1 MFLGVPKRFFYEVE
15 RFPKKNFFLML
26 GKKIPAGRIV
36 EKSENLDTIAD
47 MVNFMK
53 NHDFNQIERA
63 RSPRS
68 GRVRKSS
75 WVFLRGFSM
84 KF

>member
-1 MFLGVPKRFFYEVE
+1 
-15 RFPKKNFFLML
+15 ML
-26 GKKIPAGRIV
+26 GFFFPAGRIV

-47 MVNFMK
+47 MVNIMK

-68 GRVRKSS
+68 GGVRGSS
-75 WVFLRGFSM
+75 RVFLRGFSM